1 METIRRAATALVL
14 EHGLDHV
21 TVEMIAEE
29 AGISLRTF
37 FNYFAYKEETLIP
50 PPLGFPPEAAER
62 FISGRGPLLTDLE
75 YLLGERL
82 AEMEPDR
89 AAIRTIMTIAD
100 AHPRLQSVREYT
112 FRQYEAEFRTLLG
125 CRLDLPPDH
134 QTPTLMAAVISA
146 SFRVAMCRWI
156 EEESCSM
163 AETLR
168 NVMSH
173 LPTLFGDA
181 LS

>member
-1 METIRRAATALVL
+1 METIRKSATALVI

-21 TVEMIAEE
+21 TAEMIAEK

-62 FISGRGPLLTDLE
+62 FISGRGPLLTDLVE
-75 YLLGERL
+75 LLGERL

-89 AAIRTIMTIAD
+89 ATIRTIMTIAD
-100 AHPRLQSVREYT
+100 EHPRLQSVREHT

-125 CRLDLPPDH
+125 RRLDLAPDH

-156 EEESCSM
+156 EEESSSM
-163 AETLR
+163 TETLR

-173 LPTLFGDA
+173 LPALFGDA